1 MASID
6 LTYKGLT
13 GAYGSI
19 TGFDDTT
26 TIDDLIIAIA
36 ADEGLD
42 TNYYIISKLDDPSNT
57 ISITYGDST
66 TSVADL
72 GIVDGDTIL
81 CTSNQTGSRESRQIQ
96 KLDIAQRKRQGGP
109 VDDSST
115 DAPYYRILNEYDR
128 DSLPTKY
135 VGNTVVNN
143 ANSSGLLPGRPW
155 TGVVTGSS
163 FVNPTLTI
171 GSAVTVTAQSPFGG
185 GGNSYNFVSSVNSYI
200 TAPASTDWAVGT
212 GDFTVEWFSRQST
225 LTQFQRV
232 FTVGDYPAIDF
243 GVSIESGTFYFW
255 SGGDADTD
263 YSSASATTTNTWYH
277 WAVVRSGTTLS
288 VYRDGTL
295 RGSAVS
301 NTDNINDSSTAFV
314 VGNTNTFATNAAFVG
329 EITNFRLVKGLAVY
343 TGNFTVPTSAL
354 TATASANPY
363 GGSNTA
369 AIGSGF
375 TKLLLVP

>member
-1 MASID
+1 MALID

-26 TIDDLIIAIA
+26 TIDDLIAAIA
-36 ADEGLD
+36 ANEGLD
-42 TNYYIISKLDDPSNT
+42 TNFYTISKIEDPT
-57 ISITYGDST
+57 DTLSIVYGDST
-66 TSVADL
+66 SSIASL

-81 CTSNQTGSRESRQIQ
+81 CTTNQNGSREFRQVQ

-109 VDDSST
+109 ADDSST
-115 DAPYYRILNEYDR
+115 DTPYYRILNEYNR

-135 VGNTVVNN
+135 LGNAVINN
-143 ANSSGLLPGRPW
+143 SNSTGLLPGRPW
-155 TGVVTGSS
+155 TGSPS
-163 FVNPTLTI
+163 APFANPTLTI
-171 GSAVTVTAQSPFGG
+171 GSAVTVTAQSPFGS

-354 TATASANPY
+354 TATAGVNPY

>member
-1 MASID
+1 MASIN

-26 TIDDLIIAIA
+26 TIDDLITAIA

-42 TNYYIISKLDDPSNT
+42 SNYYTISKLGDPNNT
-57 ISITYGDST
+57 LSITYGDST
-66 TSVADL
+66 TTVADL
-72 GIVDGDTIL
+72 GIVNGDTIL
-81 CTSNQTGSRESRQIQ
+81 CTANQTGTREARQIQ

-109 VDDSST
+109 ADDSST

-135 VGNTVVNN
+135 VGNTIVDNTN
-143 ANSSGLLPGRPW
+143 ENGLLIGRPW
-155 TGVVTGSS
+155 TGSPATL
-163 FVNPTLTI
+163 FANPTLTI
-171 GSAVTVTAQSPFGG
+171 GSAVTTDAISPFAG
-185 GGNSYNFVSSVNSYI
+185 GGNSYIFSSSVNSYI
-200 TAPASTDWAVGT
+200 QAPASTDWAMGT
-212 GDFTVEWFSRQST
+212 GDFTVEWFGRQTT
-225 LTQFQRV
+225 LAQFQRV
-232 FTVGDYPAIDF
+232 FTVGDYPSIDF

-288 VYRDGTL
+288 VYRDGSL

-301 NTDNINDSSTAFV
+301 NTDNINDTVTPFV
-314 VGNTNTFATNAAFVG
+314 VGNTNTYATNAAFVG
-329 EITNFRLVKGLAVY
+329 AITNFRLVKGLAVY

-354 TATASANPY
+354 TATAVANPY
-363 GGSNTA
+363 GGSNTT
-369 AIGSGF
+369 AIPSGV